1 MKYILVLFFLFV
13 LSPANGQKRKKELP
27 TPIQL
32 KATLIS
38 SHNTFNPGRG
48 WIHTFVTDGG
58 DTVNQFSR
66 KWFKKG
72 ECYLITVF
80 KK

>member
-1 MKYILVLFFLFV
+1 MKYILVLFLLFV
-13 LSPANGQKRKKELP
+13 LSPANGQKNKKELP
-27 TPIQL
+27 TPRQV
-32 KATLIS
+32 KATLIEAE
-38 SHNTFNPGRG
+38 NTFKPYRG
-48 WIHTFVTDGG
+48 WNLTFVTNVG

-80 KK
+80 EN